1 MLCGYL
7 TGSRYGMNQSK
18 ASPRIEYTQVELNVP
33 EFDRLL
39 FVLLI
44 DLGIILHDACLPALY
59 FWKHPRIS
67 LWSLDVFLSCLP
79 LCSHV

>member
-44 DLGIILHDACLPALY
+44 DLGIILHDACLPA
-59 FWKHPRIS
+59 
-67 LWSLDVFLSCLP
+67 CLVLLETP
-79 LCSHV
+79 SHKPVVLGCFSIMSSAV